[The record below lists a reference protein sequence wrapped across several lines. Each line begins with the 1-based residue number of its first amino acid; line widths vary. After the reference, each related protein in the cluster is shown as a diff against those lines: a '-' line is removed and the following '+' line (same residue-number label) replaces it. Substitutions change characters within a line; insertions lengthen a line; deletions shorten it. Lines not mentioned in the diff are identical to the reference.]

1 MTPDTPSDDNASAV
15 TATLIWEGRTVR
27 LSYRPRYIFGMDH
40 LELRVEAG
48 ETLPVTQ
55 TGYRSRF
62 IPPVEPAFTAD
73 DLATFV
79 RAWLYEAARDPAWR
93 EAEASRQQLSLFN

>member
-1 MTPDTPSDDNASAV
+1 MTSDLSGDDDASAV

-27 LSYRPRYIFGMDH
+27 LSYRPRYICGMDH

-48 ETLPVTQ
+48 QTLPVTQ

-62 IPPVEPAFTAD
+62 IPPIEPVFTAD

-79 RAWLYEAARDPAWR
+79 RAWLDEAARDPAWR
-93 EAEASRQQLSLFN
+93 EAEAARQQLSLF